1 MYRRRRNRRP
11 PQYNYSTTHFPA
23 LGNPTKE
30 ANHNNWE
37 QILANAEKEVTIIVD
52 NDIFDNNNIIE
63 SEEMINEMEER
74 YLMYQFEDDMR
85 YGINRM
91 NEWDRG
97 YYEGNPYFYSWE
109 YEKMH
114 NFTEDLEE
122 DIEADELD

>member
-11 PQYNYSTTHFPA
+11 PQYEYSTAKFPA

-37 QILANAEKEVTIIVD
+37 QILANAEKEVIIIVD
-52 NDIFDNNNIIE
+52 NDMFDNNNIIE

-114 NFTEDLEE
+114 NFTEDLED